1 MRGKCAFHLLLLNPP
16 LAVCAAMFGDRKKA
30 AAVIHLATEYQ
41 VAPFLLSKEYRP
53 FLDGNYLMNQASL
66 LMAAM
71 YGFTGLRI
79 SEGDWRTYSVSL
91 PEGWTRIE
99 IQRRWI
105 HGKPF
110 HLVAAAGRAAILTPI
125 PGGS

>member
-1 MRGKCAFHLLLLNPP
+1 
-16 LAVCAAMFGDRKKA
+16 MFGDRKKA
-30 AAVIHLATEYQ
+30 AEVFHLATEYQ

-79 SEGDWRTYSVSL
+79 SEGDWRTHPVSL

-99 IQRRWI
+99 IQRIWI

-110 HLVAAAGRAAILTPI
+110 HLVAEQGKTAVFTPI
-125 PGGS
+125 PDGP

>member
-1 MRGKCAFHLLLLNPP
+1 
-16 LAVCAAMFGDRKKA
+16 MFGDRKKA
-30 AAVIHLATEYQ
+30 AEAFHFAAEYQ
-41 VAPFLLSKEYRP
+41 VAPFLLSKEYRT
-53 FLDGNYLMNQASL
+53 FVEGNYLMNQASL

-79 SEGDWRTYSVSL
+79 SEGDWRTHSVSL

-99 IQRRWI
+99 IQRIWI

-110 HLVAAAGRAAILTPI
+110 HLVAEQGKTAVLTPV
-125 PGGS
+125 PDGS